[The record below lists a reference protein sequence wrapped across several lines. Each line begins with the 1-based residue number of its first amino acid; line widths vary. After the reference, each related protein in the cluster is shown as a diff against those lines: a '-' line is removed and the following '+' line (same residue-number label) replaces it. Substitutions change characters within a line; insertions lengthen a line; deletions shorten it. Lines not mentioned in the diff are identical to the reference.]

1 MRGEESRRSEDV
13 SIGKRLVEVIKR
25 GPAMLVTSLLSFAL
39 ASLMSVAA
47 NAAQPHDWG
56 IGLQESAST
65 VMDDIHWFGNFTF
78 WIIGV
83 IVVFV
88 AILLAI
94 VMIKFNAK
102 ANPEPSKTSHNT
114 MIEVVWTVVPILI
127 LLVLAVPSFRLLYK
141 QMEIPSA
148 DVTVKVTGYQWYW
161 GYEYPDNPDVSFD
174 SVMLS
179 EEEIKAK
186 GTNEPRL
193 LAVDNEMVVPVGKV
207 VRLQITSADVIH
219 AYAIPA
225 FGVKMD
231 AVPGRL
237 NESWFTADR
246 EGMYY
251 GQCSELCGKDH
262 AFMPLAV
269 RVVSQEKY
277 DAWLAAAA
285 EDVEAANK
293 ALIASTASDVKSNL
307 QLAAQ

>member
-1 MRGEESRRSEDV
+1 V
-13 SIGKRLVEVIKR
+13 SIGKRLFETILR
-25 GPAMLVTSLLSFAL
+25 GPAQLAAPLLAFIGAGIL
-39 ASLMSVAA
+39 PTIAQAS
-47 NAAQPHDWG
+47 QPTAWG
-56 IGLQESAST
+56 LGLQESAST

-88 AILLAI
+88 AILLAM
-94 VMIKFNAK
+94 VVFKFNAK
-102 ANPEPSKTSHNT
+102 ANPVPSKTSHNT
-114 MIEVVWTVVPILI
+114 MIEIVWTVVPILI

-148 DVTVKVTGYQWYW
+148 DLTIKVTGYQWYW

-174 SVMLS
+174 SIMLS
-179 EEEIKAK
+179 DEEIAEQGNK
-186 GTNEPRL
+186 EPRL
-193 LAVDNEMVVPVGKV
+193 LAVDNEMVVPVGKI

-219 AYAIPA
+219 AYAVPA

-231 AVPGRL
+231 AIPGRL
-237 NESWFTADR
+237 NESWFKADR

-269 RVVSQEKY
+269 RVVSQEQY

-285 EDVEAANK
+285 DDVEEANK
-293 ALIASTASDVKSNL
+293 ALTASLELKSKL
-307 QLAAQ
+307 QVAAQ

>member
-1 MRGEESRRSEDV
+1 ML
-13 SIGKRLVEVIKR
+13 IAKRLTKANKMAR
-25 GPAMLVTSLLSFAL
+25 QLGQKMGLNA
-39 ASLMSVAA
+39 VAA
-47 NAAQPHDWG
+47 IMGLAAALQIGSSSAEAAQPTPWAIH
-56 IGLQESAST
+56 LQESATT

-83 IVVFV
+83 IVFFV
-88 AILLAI
+88 AALLAI
-94 VMIKFNAK
+94 VLVRFNAK
-102 ANPEPSKTSHNT
+102 ANPTPSKTSHHT

-141 QMEIPSA
+141 QMEIPAA
-148 DVTVKVTGYQWYW
+148 DLTVKVTGYQWYW
-161 GYEYPDNPDVSFD
+161 GYEYPDSEAVSFD
-174 SVMLS
+174 SIMLNDQ
-179 EEEIKAK
+179 ERANK

-193 LAVDNEMVVPVGKV
+193 LAVDNEMVVPVGKT

-219 AYAIPA
+219 SYAMPA

-237 NESWFTADR
+237 NESWFKADR
-246 EGMYY
+246 EGIYY

-285 EDVEAANK
+285 DDVDEANK
-293 ALIASTASDVKSNL
+293 SLRASLSTKPNL
-307 QLAAQ
+307 KLAAQ

>member
-1 MRGEESRRSEDV
+1 MLTV
-13 SIGKRLVEVIKR
+13 KRLIAR
-25 GPAMLVTSLLSFAL
+25 LN
-39 ASLMSVAA
+39 SVAA
-47 NAAQPHDWG
+47 PLGAGLAALTMFITTTMTSIQAQAAQPSDWG
-56 IGLQESAST
+56 IALQESAST

-88 AILLAI
+88 AALLAI
-94 VMIKFNAK
+94 VILKFNAK
-102 ANPEPSKTSHNT
+102 ANPEPSRTSHNT
-114 MIEVVWTVVPILI
+114 MIEIVWTVVPILI

-141 QMEIPSA
+141 QMEIPEA
-148 DVTVKVTGYQWYW
+148 DLTIKVTGYQWYW
-161 GYEYPDNPDVSFD
+161 GYEYPDNPEVSFD
-174 SVMLS
+174 SVMLND
-179 EEEIKAK
+179 EERAAK

-193 LAVDNEMVVPVGKV
+193 LAVDNEMVVPVGKI
-207 VRLQITSADVIH
+207 VRLQITAGDVIH
-219 AYAIPA
+219 SYAVPA

-237 NESWFTADR
+237 NETWFKADR

-269 RVVSQEKY
+269 RVVTQDQY
-277 DAWLAAAA
+277 DTWLAAAA

-293 ALIASTASDVKSNL
+293 ALIAATSQPENTNL
-307 QLAAQ
+307 KIAAQ

>member
-1 MRGEESRRSEDV
+1 
-13 SIGKRLVEVIKR
+13 
-25 GPAMLVTSLLSFAL
+25 MLPTIAQ
-39 ASLMSVAA
+39 AS
-47 NAAQPHDWG
+47 QPTAWG
-56 IGLQESAST
+56 LGLQESAST

-88 AILLAI
+88 AILLAM
-94 VMIKFNAK
+94 VVFKFNAK
-102 ANPEPSKTSHNT
+102 ANPVPSKTSHNT
-114 MIEVVWTVVPILI
+114 MIEIVWTVVPILI

-148 DVTVKVTGYQWYW
+148 DLTIKVTGYQWYW

-174 SVMLS
+174 SIMLS
-179 EEEIKAK
+179 DEEIAEQGNK
-186 GTNEPRL
+186 EPRL
-193 LAVDNEMVVPVGKV
+193 LAVDNEMVVPVGKI

-219 AYAIPA
+219 AYAVPA

-231 AVPGRL
+231 AIPGRL
-237 NESWFTADR
+237 NESWFKADR

-269 RVVSQEKY
+269 RVVSQEQY

-285 EDVEAANK
+285 DDVEEANK
-293 ALIASTASDVKSNL
+293 ALTASLELKSKL
-307 QLAAQ
+307 QVAAQ

>member
-1 MRGEESRRSEDV
+1 MSN
-13 SIGKRLVEVIKR
+13 GKRLTAHMCRAARRASAALAALSVFVLVPFLA
-25 GPAMLVTSLLSFAL
+25 GPAE
-39 ASLMSVAA
+39 
-47 NAAQPHDWG
+47 AAQPSSWG
-56 IGLQESAST
+56 VGFQESAST

-88 AILLAI
+88 ALLLAA
-94 VMIKFNAK
+94 VMVKFKAS

-141 QMEIPSA
+141 QMEIPAA
-148 DVTVKVTGYQWYW
+148 DLTVKVTGYQWYW
-161 GYEYPDNPDVSFD
+161 GYEYPDNPDVAFD
-174 SVMLS
+174 SLMLND
-179 EEEIKAK
+179 EERAAK

-193 LAVDNEMVVPVGKV
+193 LAVDNELVVPVGKT

-219 AYAIPA
+219 SYAIPA

-237 NESWFTADR
+237 NETWFKADR
-246 EGMYY
+246 QGMYY

-269 RVVSQEKY
+269 RVVTQAQY
-277 DAWLAAAA
+277 DTWLAAAA
-285 EDVEAANK
+285 DDVEEANK
-293 ALIASTASDVKSNL
+293 ALTASVELKTKI
-307 QLAAQ
+307 QVAAQ

>member
-1 MRGEESRRSEDV
+1 MLTV
-13 SIGKRLVEVIKR
+13 KRLIAGLNAAAVPL
-25 GPAMLVTSLLSFAL
+25 GASLAAL
-39 ASLMSVAA
+39 AMFIITTIMSIEAQ
-47 NAAQPHDWG
+47 AAQPTSWG
-56 IGLQESAST
+56 IALQDSAST

-88 AILLAI
+88 AALLAI
-94 VMIKFNAK
+94 VILKFNAR

-114 MIEVVWTVVPILI
+114 MIEIVWTVVPILI

-141 QMEIPSA
+141 QMEIPQA
-148 DVTVKVTGYQWYW
+148 DLTIKVTGYQWYW
-161 GYEYPDNPDVSFD
+161 GYEYPDNPEVSFD
-174 SVMLS
+174 SVMLND
-179 EEEIKAK
+179 EERAAK

-193 LAVDNEMVVPVGKV
+193 LAVDNEMVVPVDKI
-207 VRLQITSADVIH
+207 VRLQITAGDVIH
-219 AYAIPA
+219 SYAIPA

-237 NESWFTADR
+237 NETWFKADR

-269 RVVSQEKY
+269 RVVSQDQY

-293 ALIASTASDVKSNL
+293 ALIAATSQQADTNL
-307 QLAAQ
+307 KIAAQ

>member
-1 MRGEESRRSEDV
+1 MLID
-13 SIGKRLVEVIKR
+13 KRLIAHMRHTFGKPTVMM
-25 GPAMLVTSLLSFAL
+25 ASFATFIL
-39 ASLMSVAA
+39 SMMAGVAQ
-47 NAAQPHDWG
+47 AAQPSSWG
-56 IGLQESAST
+56 IGLQQSAST
-65 VMDDIHWFGNFTF
+65 VMDDIHWFSNFTF

-83 IVVFV
+83 IVLFV
-88 AILLAI
+88 AALL
-94 VMIKFNAK
+94 VVVLVKFNAK
-102 ANPEPSKTSHNT
+102 ANPEPSKVSHNT
-114 MIEVVWTVVPILI
+114 LIEVVWTVVPILI

-141 QMEIPSA
+141 QMEIPAA
-148 DVTVKVTGYQWYW
+148 DITVKVTGYQWYW

-174 SVMLS
+174 SLMLS
-179 EEEIKAK
+179 DEDLAAEGNK
-186 GTNEPRL
+186 EPRL
-193 LAVDNEMVVPVGKV
+193 LAVDNEMVVPVGKT

-237 NESWFTADR
+237 NETWFKADR

-269 RVVSQEKY
+269 RVVTQEQY

-285 EDVEAANK
+285 DDVEEANK
-293 ALIASTASDVKSNL
+293 ALTASIGPANADTNL
-307 QLAAQ
+307 KLAAQ